1 MVEAIISEELESVIL
16 EGNLGVV
23 CPEKQ
28 EMINKVKVQYKINL
42 DAPFVHLY
50 KNCFD
55 LYVSHFLNECESK
68 ADFIQVIKGFVVD
81 GAVLEDTVLDDD
93 NVFVLGDT
101 WIYCDVW
108 EDVEWE
114 NQG

>member
-1 MVEAIISEELESVIL
+1 MVKTMMSKEVENAVLVGTLGIVEPDKQEIIS
-16 EGNLGVV
+16 
-23 CPEKQ
+23 
-28 EMINKVKVQYKINL
+28 KVKVQYEVNL

-68 ADFIQVIKGFVVD
+68 TDFIQVIKGFVVD

-93 NVFVLGDT
+93 NVFVIGET

-114 NQG
+114 V